1 MKVYSR
7 RALRACVWLS
17 AGISSTVFGH
27 AGHAHTATPAPTKS
41 NTASET
47 SADHGPLV
55 VTRITADNA
64 VSLIRQG
71 PDAIGGIGDWFISN
85 GTLCAIISDVD
96 HESEFSARGG
106 SLVDLGF
113 CGREDEHFASFHDL
127 LDGSRRT
134 PMDAE
139 RIETQITD
147 QQATVIVHSKQG
159 MASMRT
165 RYSLSIHSPTELQI
179 HKQLQNAPDLKFYS
193 SLNFNLHSLEPFVFN
208 SQFPARS
215 NGFQNEDF
223 VERGQSAIPEAA
235 RDADMIITPSPP
247 EAAQSISYGW
257 RMVKAERVDGD
268 DRYPV
273 PFFMLADDSS
283 NAMLVLSDTFYIGD
297 GSKIGWLQLPQ
308 LLLLDLGEDTL
319 ETEEIVYVGERG
331 DVASVTDQLFTGA
344 ATLSGEVSESDV
356 AIHVRDDQG
365 NPITHVRPQANG
377 EFSLKLPAGQYTLE
391 VIASAGRRM
400 QKSVT
405 VTEDDQ
411 FLPMLVLPPAPRLRL
426 PQGQA
431 MRLVFKGLNGTPDP
445 NFTDTYTGFS
455 VRNGD
460 TEHKATPVPQVFLA
474 GVESDPDYVEL
485 APGEYRVY
493 AVHGLEHSLEHVDI
507 TVRAENTTE
516 LAIQAPKRQ
525 ITTPGYIAADL
536 HVHSGASYDNAF
548 AETERVRTFVAE
560 NGEVMVSSEHDV
572 PVDFQPKIEALGV
585 ADKITAIAAA
595 EITSLLPTALNPYTG
610 GHANFF
616 PYTPDPLA
624 YRRGMINHENRRW
637 REIIHDVK
645 QREPEVVVQLNHP
658 RLDMRLSGEEL
669 PSDWE
674 EIIDHGQF
682 LDHMGSAG
690 HPYNPHQPLNS
701 TPNKVLIETDPNTGL
716 SDLSF
721 DLIEVINPG
730 GDQYQERIQ
739 AIRRDWLSFVKQGY
753 RLVGTAN
760 SDSHGSDVQVAVPRT
775 MVRINDDR
783 VTHFKQSEF
792 LKSLKQ
798 GDAYGTTG
806 PMLEVSLNGVNMGGM
821 VKAERAQLE
830 VTIQSVDWI
839 PLNLARLQ
847 INGVTIEDY
856 DLTPDKN
863 EHKLLIPMEFDQDA
877 FVTLEVSGEASQ
889 EYLDV
894 YPGLTPYA
902 FSNPIYVDA
911 NADGVWTP
919 PGL

>member
-1 MKVYSR
+1 MATVSR
-7 RALRACVWLS
+7 QALAACLWLS
-17 AGISSTVFGH
+17 ASVSSAVSAHAGPVHTASSTHDSVKPRLQS
-27 AGHAHTATPAPTKS
+27 PAEPRSLIVK
-41 NTASET
+41 
-47 SADHGPLV
+47 
-55 VTRITADNA
+55 RITADNA
-64 VSLIRQG
+64 ASLIRQG
-71 PDAIGGIGDWFISN
+71 PDAIGGIGDWFLSN

-127 LDGSRRT
+127 LDGSRRL

-139 RIETQITD
+139 RIETQVTD
-147 QQATVIVHSKQG
+147 DHAVVIVHSAQG
-159 MASMRT
+159 TAKMQT
-165 RYSLSIHSPTELQI
+165 RYRLSMQSPTELHIQ
-179 HKQLQNAPDLKFYS
+179 KQLQNAPDLKFYS
-193 SLNFNLHSLEPFVFN
+193 SLNFNLHSLEPFIFN
-208 SQFPARS
+208 SRFPARS
-215 NGFQNEDF
+215 NGFENEDF

-247 EAAQSISYGW
+247 DAAQSISYGW
-257 RMVKAERVDGD
+257 RMVKAERVDGE

-297 GSKIGWLQLPQ
+297 GSEIGWLQLPQ
-308 LLLLDLGEDTL
+308 LLLLDLGEGTL
-319 ETEEIVYVGERG
+319 ETEEIVYVGQRG
-331 DVASVTDQLFTGA
+331 DVASITDQVFTDT

-356 AIHVRDDQG
+356 AIHVRDEKG
-365 NPITHVRPQANG
+365 NPITHVRPQTNG
-377 EFSLKLPAGQYTLE
+377 EFALKLPTGQYTLE
-391 VIASAGRRM
+391 VVASAGRRL
-400 QKSVT
+400 QKSVSMAQS
-405 VTEDDQ
+405 DQ
-411 FLPMLVLPPAPRLRL
+411 LLPMLILPPAPRLRL

-445 NFTDTYTGFS
+445 NFTDTYTGFL
-455 VRNGD
+455 VRHGD
-460 TEHKATPVPQVFLA
+460 KEQKATPVPQVFLA

-485 APGEYRVY
+485 APGDYRVY

-507 TVRAENTTE
+507 TVRAESTSDLVINT
-516 LAIQAPKRQ
+516 PKRQ
-525 ITTPGYIAADL
+525 LTTPHYIAADL

-560 NGEVMVSSEHDV
+560 NGEVMVSSEHDI

-585 ADKITAIAAA
+585 ATKITAIAAA

-616 PYTPDPLA
+616 PYRPDPLA

-637 REIIHDVK
+637 RDIIHDVK

-669 PSDWE
+669 PSDWD

-690 HPYNPHQPLNS
+690 HPYNPHQPLHS
-701 TPNKVLIETDPNTGL
+701 SPNKVLIETDPATGL

-730 GDQYQERIQ
+730 GDQYQARIQ
-739 AIRRDWLSFVKQGY
+739 AVRQDWLSFVKQGY

-783 VTHFKQSEF
+783 VTHFKQSAF

-806 PMLEVSLNGVNMGGM
+806 PMLEVSLNGVHMGGM

-830 VTIQSVDWI
+830 VSIQAVDWI
-839 PLNLARLQ
+839 PLNLVRLQ
-847 INGVTIEDY
+847 VNGVTIEEY
-856 DLTPDKN
+856 DLAPGKN

-877 FVTLEVSGEASQ
+877 FVTLEVSGQATP

>member
-1 MKVYSR
+1 MAAGAR
-7 RALRACVWLS
+7 QALTACFWLS
-17 AGISSTVFGH
+17 ASVVSAH
-27 AGHAHTATPAPTKS
+27 SDHAHTTTTNTPQVSGSQLT
-41 NTASET
+41 SEL
-47 SADHGPLV
+47 ARYAPLV

-64 VSLIRQG
+64 ASLIRQG
-71 PDAIGGIGDWFISN
+71 PDAIGGIGDWFVSN
-85 GTLCAIISDVD
+85 GTLCAIISDVH
-96 HESEFSARGG
+96 HESEFSTRGG

-113 CGREDEHFASFHDL
+113 CDREDEYFASFHDL
-127 LDGSRRT
+127 LNGSRRL
-134 PMDAE
+134 PMDAQ
-139 RIETQITD
+139 RIETQLTD
-147 QQATVIVHSKQG
+147 ASAVVIVHSTQG
-159 MASMRT
+159 TAKMQT
-165 RYSLSIHSPTELQI
+165 RYTLSTQAPTELHIQ
-179 HKQLQNAPDLKFYS
+179 KQLHNAPDLKFYS

-208 SQFPARS
+208 SQYPARS

-247 EAAQSISYGW
+247 DAVQSISYGW
-257 RMVKAERVDGD
+257 RMVKAERVDGE
-268 DRYPV
+268 DRYSV

-297 GSKIGWLQLPQ
+297 GSQIGWLQLPQ
-308 LLLLDLGEDTL
+308 LLLLDLGEDIL
-319 ETEEIVYVGERG
+319 ETEEIVYVGRHG
-331 DVASVTDQLFTGA
+331 DVASITDQLFSDA
-344 ATLSGEVSESDV
+344 ATLSGEVSEPDV
-356 AIHVRDDQG
+356 AIHVRDARG

-377 EFSLKLPAGQYTLE
+377 EFSLRLPTGQYLLD
-391 VIASAGRRM
+391 VVASAGRRL
-400 QKSVT
+400 QKT
-405 VTEDDQ
+405 VNVAQGDQ
-411 FLPMLVLPPAPRLRL
+411 FIPMLVLPPAPRLRL
-426 PQGQA
+426 PQGHP

-460 TEHKATPVPQVFLA
+460 QNHTATPVSQVFLA
-474 GVESDPDYVEL
+474 GVDSDPNYIEL
-485 APGEYRVY
+485 APGDYRVY
-493 AVHGLEHSLEHVDI
+493 AVHGLEHSLESVNI
-507 TVRAENTTE
+507 SVRAESTTD
-516 LAIQAPKRQ
+516 LIVPIPKRQ
-525 ITTPGYIAADL
+525 LKTPGYIAADL

-560 NGEVMVSSEHDV
+560 NGEVMVSSEHDI

-585 ADKITAIAAA
+585 ANRITAIAAA

-658 RLDMRLSGEEL
+658 RLDMRLSGDTL
-669 PSDWE
+669 PSNWS
-674 EIIDHGQF
+674 EIVDHGQF

-690 HPYNPHQPLNS
+690 HPYNPHQPLHS
-701 TPNKVLIETDPNTGL
+701 SPNNLLIETDKNTGL

-730 GDQYQERIQ
+730 GEHYQERIQ
-739 AIRRDWLSFVKQGY
+739 AIRQDWLSFVKQGY

-775 MVRINDDR
+775 MVKISDDR
-783 VTHFKQSEF
+783 VPHFNQSEF
-792 LKSLKQ
+792 LKSLKR

-806 PMLEVSLNGVNMGGM
+806 PMLEVKLNGVSMGGT
-821 VKAERAQLE
+821 VQAERAQLD

-839 PLNLARLQ
+839 PLNQVRLQ
-847 INGVTIEDY
+847 VNGVTIEEY
-856 DLTPDKN
+856 DLTPGKT

-877 FVTLEVSGEASQ
+877 FVTLEASGEPTPA
-889 EYLDV
+889 YLDV

-902 FSNPIYVDA
+902 FSNPIYVDV